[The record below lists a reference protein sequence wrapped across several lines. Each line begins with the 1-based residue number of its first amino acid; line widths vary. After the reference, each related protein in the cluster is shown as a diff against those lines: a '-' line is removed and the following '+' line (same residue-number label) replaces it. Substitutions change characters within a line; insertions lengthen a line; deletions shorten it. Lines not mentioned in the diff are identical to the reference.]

1 MDYRIALT
9 LLWSPWGLNPHEEW
23 PSFLQKVF
31 SYWCGAKRRVA
42 GWVGNGVAGMMTLRM
57 WWRLW
62 IIPENALRK
71 FSTSKLTSLLKRRCN
86 MWRILLE
93 SCFFKN
99 SSCAVSEFGS
109 PEFDVFFSHHMFS
122 NKESVPEA
130 AFLENLKYHVMLM
143 IMIIKINIYIYIS
156 HDVPQLCPVKFH
168 QLKWLADFY
177 D

>member
-57 WWRLW
+57 RWRLW

-109 PEFDVFFSHHMFS
+109 PEFDVFFFTSHVFQQRKRPGSCILGEPQVSCHVDDND
-122 NKESVPEA
+122 NK
-130 AFLENLKYHVMLM
+130 NK
-143 IMIIKINIYIYIS
+143 YIYIS

>member
-1 MDYRIALT
+1 MRNGPVFYRRFSLTGAVLNVGLLDGLGMGLLGWWHYECDDDY
-9 LLWSPWGLNPHEEW
+9 G
-23 PSFLQKVF
+23 SFPKMPCVSLAPVSWLHFWNVAATCGGFSLSHVF
-31 SYWCGAKRRVA
+31 SKTAAVLFLNLGP
-42 GWVGNGVAGMMTLRM
+42 L
-57 WWRLW
+57 
-62 IIPENALRK
+62 
-71 FSTSKLTSLLKRRCN
+71 
-86 MWRILLE
+86 
-93 SCFFKN
+93 N
-99 SSCAVSEFGS
+99 SM
-109 PEFDVFFSHHMFS
+109 FFSHHMFS